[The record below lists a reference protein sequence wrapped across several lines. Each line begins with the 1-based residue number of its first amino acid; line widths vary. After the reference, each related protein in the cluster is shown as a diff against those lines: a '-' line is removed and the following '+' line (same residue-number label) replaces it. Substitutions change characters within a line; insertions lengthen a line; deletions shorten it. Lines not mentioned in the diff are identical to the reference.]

1 MWGSLT
7 KISVALLATNSPPN
21 YSPASPGQVAGDSR
35 SVYTIL
41 REKGPVFTEYNSPTI
56 RFTYVTPPSPSS
68 TQNDLES
75 HSPTGVADWSDHDV
89 MMSDADI
96 MEMTDNGNK
105 DSSSTAQ
112 IFSEVAKRHGDDKPI
127 ALYLPGLDGYGISAA
142 SFQFNDLSKTFE
154 LWRMSVLG
162 TDRTSFHD
170 LVQQPVQFIEDI
182 VRNTDRPV
190 YLIGES
196 FGGMLTAAVAL
207 QILQRSG
214 REERRNPIEGIVLV
228 NPATSFEN
236 SSWDVIAP
244 LLTSLGKF
252 TQQPKPTKLGP
263 FELPSV
269 YSVVGGI
276 TLSALI
282 PSQKQRQRILD
293 TFMDIESIRDP
304 SQITNTIK
312 GFLEMF
318 SITSEFLPPDLLEH
332 RIKNWL
338 IVGSSVLVESRLKQL
353 DIPSLIIV
361 GGEDNLLSSKDEA
374 KRLTKLLPQSQE
386 LTVREAG
393 HFILDENVNLTEAI
407 LYSKIDPLKY
417 VENEKKYDPI
427 LDWEMPSTEDI
438 NQILSTSVK
447 QLEDNFSPVWV
458 STNMDGKRSF
468 GIGNVPREGPILFVS
483 NHQLCKLYYISI
495 IFIAIEI
502 YFFHFDLSKV
512 FVEFTPAKCSNS
524 YSCFDS
530 NLIIFILWKWVWIQV
545 CWSENSLKME
555 SPLEDWRTL
564 LFSKEEPYLDPV
576 RNCRRIDNWDE
587 FLVKRHPPM
596 GTTIMFKMFKGS
608 KNLERSW

>member
-1 MWGSLT
+1 MWGLT
-7 KISVALLATNSPPN
+7 KISVALLATKSPPN
-21 YSPASPGQVAGDSR
+21 YSPASTGQVAGDSR
-35 SVYTIL
+35 SVYTTL

-56 RFTYVTPPSPSS
+56 RFTYVTPPPASSTS
-68 TQNDLES
+68 TQNDNEFQN
-75 HSPTGVADWSDHDV
+75 PTGVADWSDHDV

-96 MEMTDNGNK
+96 MEMTDNG
-105 DSSSTAQ
+105 DTDAGTTAQ
-112 IFSEVAKRHGDDKPI
+112 IFSEVAKRHGDEKPI
-127 ALYLPGLDGYGISAA
+127 ALYLPGLDGFGISAA

-162 TDRTSFHD
+162 TDRTSFHY

-182 VRNTDRPV
+182 VRSTDRPV
-190 YLIGES
+190 YVIGES

-207 QILQRSG
+207 QILQRSE
-214 REERRNPIEGIVLV
+214 REERKNPIEGIVLV
-228 NPATSFEN
+228 NPATSFEK

-269 YSVVGGI
+269 YSVLGGM

-282 PSQKQRQRILD
+282 PSQQQRQRILD

-304 SQITNTIK
+304 SQITNTVK

-374 KRLTKLLPQSQE
+374 KRLTTLLPQSQE
-386 LTVREAG
+386 LTVRDAG
-393 HFILDENVNLTEAI
+393 HLILDENVNLTEAI

-417 VENEKKYDPI
+417 IENQKKYDPI
-427 LDWEMPSTEDI
+427 LDWEMPSTKDM
-438 NQILSTSVK
+438 NQTLSTSVK

-483 NHQLCKLYYISI
+483 NHQLCKLYYFSIISI
-495 IFIAIEI
+495 ATE
-502 YFFHFDLSKV
+502 S
-512 FVEFTPAKCSNS
+512 S
-524 YSCFDS
+524 YS
-530 NLIIFILWKWVWIQV
+530 V
-545 CWSENSLKME
+545 
-555 SPLEDWRTL
+555 
-564 LFSKEEPYLDPV
+564 FS
-576 RNCRRIDNWDE
+576 I
-587 FLVKRHPPM
+587 
-596 GTTIMFKMFKGS
+596 
-608 KNLERSW
+608 